1 MTDATRRTI
10 RTTVQTAITLAAL
23 LPVIVD
29 AAGIPATLPWAAGA
43 LAVAAGL
50 TRIMAI
56 PGVQALLPMW
66 LRTAHPDDQLP
77 AVDRGGSA

>member
-23 LPVIVD
+23 LPAIID
-29 AAGIPATLPWAAGA
+29 ASGIPATLPWAAGA

-56 PGVQALLPMW
+56 PGVQALLPAW
-66 LRTAHPDDQLP
+66 LRTHANAPL
-77 AVDRGGSA
+77 ADREGSA